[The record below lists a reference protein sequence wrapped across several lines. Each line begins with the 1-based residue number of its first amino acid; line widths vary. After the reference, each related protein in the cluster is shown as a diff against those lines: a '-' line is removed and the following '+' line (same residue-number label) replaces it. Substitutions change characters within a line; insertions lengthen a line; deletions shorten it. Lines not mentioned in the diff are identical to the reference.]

1 MRKKKNE
8 PNISTVLE
16 ESYLAVDIA
25 SSAVNALLHVPKM
38 QGQNTFGFRFPSPG
52 KILAGRIRQGTA
64 LRQSLYLTG
73 DAPDPCVIAPL
84 LTHLNAGLEVCLH
97 PDYAALLSAT
107 PGRTES
113 LGIRVSPEPAC
124 DALILESRDISPEQW
139 SSLMQ
144 TAGLPRPKA
153 IFTCADESGYPLDAP
168 CPRPLAPWL
177 PELFARNKDNGIP
190 LADLSC
196 PQSGAHMLRLSTI
209 QRITGFPVLD
219 SAIAFIFGMASLP
232 GVASRSQREGVTLLH
247 MGRRFI
253 LAALLYRE
261 RLFALL
267 ELPVGGKNECGATFA
282 HPSQQREQLKPQE
295 LMLWLDDLRLG
306 WLPKEKATMRSGL
319 LYRAENFPPEAEGFR
334 PLFIAGQNAL
344 SLAGL
349 GRIMDSGHE
358 VPLNCR
364 GLLAAFGNNAFG

>member
-1 MRKKKNE
+1 MRKTTDE
-8 PNISTVLE
+8 PNTSTDLE
-16 ESYLAVDIA
+16 DSYLAVDIA
-25 SSAVNALLHVPKM
+25 SSAVSALLHVPET
-38 QGQNTFGFRFPSPG
+38 QGQNAFGFRFPSPG

-64 LRQSLYLTG
+64 LRRSLYLKG
-73 DAPDPCVIAPL
+73 NAPDPCVTAPL
-84 LTHLNAGLEVCLH
+84 LAHLSAGLEVCLH

-107 PGRTES
+107 PGKTES
-113 LGIRVSPEPAC
+113 LGIRVSPEPAR
-124 DALILESRDISPEQW
+124 DALVLESCDISPEQW
-139 SSLMQ
+139 SSLIQ

-177 PELFARNKDNGIP
+177 PELFACNKDNGIP

-196 PQSGAHMLRLSTI
+196 PQSGPHLLRLSTI

-232 GVASRSQREGVTLLH
+232 GVASRSQREGVTVLH

-253 LAALLYRE
+253 RAALLYRK

-267 ELPVGGKNECGATFA
+267 ELPAGGEGECGASFA
-282 HPSQQREQLKPQE
+282 HPSAQMERLKPQE

-306 WLPKEKATMRSGL
+306 WLPEEKAMMRNGL

-358 VPLNCR
+358 APPNCR